1 MTILNFAIQL
11 LSGAMVLLF
20 AVRFMRI
27 GIERLWGGR
36 IRSSLGEGSS
46 TVRNVVTGTGLG
58 LVMQGST
65 AVVLIVA
72 GLAGTGSI
80 PVGVAASVALG
91 ADMGSALAV
100 QFLQLPVSA
109 LGPLCILVG
118 GYLHLRATEPR
129 LRNYGRTILGLGLI
143 FLSLSIIRQSVA
155 PLANLPGAAAIVD
168 YLNSDP
174 VTAFLVGGAL
184 TLLMH
189 SSIAALLATI
199 AFALHAPLG
208 VSAGLGVVLGANLG
222 SALLPLWLLKYESAR
237 SKAVAGAVAGLRLG
251 FVLLCLLVLVG
262 AHFGG
267 LIERVRFG
275 TGEVMLAGHLA
286 FNAMLLLSAPLCMR
300 LARFIDQRVGADST
314 PLTVSLPKG
323 VVDDVGLAFPMIK
336 RQLASMLEIAAL
348 MLNDATAPVPDPE
361 RMAGLERRMNATLA
375 SIREIYAKLPTVDEA
390 ELADIRP
397 IVDFAIRLERC
408 GDIFAGKF
416 ITLRLEQIK
425 GEYQFSEEGKA
436 EIDAMVQAVHQAI
449 ILAEETAWTGD
460 VSTARRLVGHKQ
472 AVTEM
477 ESHSRAAHLA
487 RLRQGDHLS
496 LGSSNQH
503 LETIAALKEINSKF
517 ATIAYAT
524 LDSHGDLRES
534 RIKPSRADHP
544 VAVDGVPDDQE
555 RPARGS

>member
-11 LSGAMVLLF
+11 LSGAMILLF

-36 IRSSLGEGSS
+36 IRSSLGEGAS
-46 TVRNVVTGTGLG
+46 TVRNVMTGAGLG
-58 LVMQGST
+58 FVMQGSI

-72 GLAGTGSI
+72 GLAGTGSV

-109 LGPLCILVG
+109 VGPLCVLVG
-118 GYLHLRATEPR
+118 GSLYLRATEPR

-143 FLSLSIIRQSVA
+143 FLSLAIIRQSVA
-155 PLANLPGAAAIVD
+155 PLANLPGAAAVVG

-174 VTAFLVGGAL
+174 VTALLVGGAL

-189 SSIAALLATI
+189 SSIAALLATM
-199 AFALHAPLG
+199 AFSLHAPLG
-208 VSAGLGVVLGANLG
+208 VSAGLGIVLGANLG
-222 SALLPLWLLKYESAR
+222 SALLPLWLLKNENAR
-237 SKAVAGAVAGLRLG
+237 SKAVAGAVAGVRFA
-251 FVLLCLLVLVG
+251 FVLSCLLMLVG

-267 LIERVRFG
+267 LTGRVRFG
-275 TGEVMLAGHLA
+275 TGEVMLVGHLA
-286 FNAMLLLSAPLCMR
+286 FNAMLLLSAPFCMR
-300 LARFIDQRVGADST
+300 LARFIDGRFGADNA
-314 PLTVSLPKG
+314 PFTVSLPKG
-323 VVDDVGLAFPMIK
+323 VVDDAGLAFPMIK

-348 MLNDATAPVPDPE
+348 MLDDATAPMPDPE
-361 RMAGLERRMNATLA
+361 RMASLEKRMNATLA
-375 SIREIYAKLPTVDEA
+375 SIREIYAKLPAVNDA

-416 ITLRLEQIK
+416 IALRMEQIK
-425 GEYQFSEEGKA
+425 GEYQFSEEGKV
-436 EIDAMVQAVHQAI
+436 EIDGMVQAVHQAI

-460 VSTARRLVGHKQ
+460 ISTARRLVSHKQ

-503 LETIAALKEINSKF
+503 LEMIAALKEINSKF

-524 LDSHGDLRES
+524 LDRHGDLRES
-534 RIKPSRADHP
+534 RIRPSRADQSAGP
-544 VAVDGVPDDQE
+544 DDVPDDPE
-555 RPARGS
+555 RPRHGS